1 MPDFIAH
8 TLDLA
13 QCRSEVEHLRALL
26 GSASLAEVRFREFF
40 QVRPH
45 ISALIGLY
53 NPAVVRF
60 DLSAWEY
67 PLFGDFRCDL
77 VIGDSVSRAYAF
89 VELEDAGPRSL
100 FTRRVGKA
108 TR

>member
-13 QCRSEVEHLRALL
+13 QCRSEVEDLRVLL
-26 GSASLAEVRFREFF
+26 ENGASLAEATFREFF
-40 QVRPH
+40 QARPH

-60 DLSAWEY
+60 DLIAWEY

-89 VELEDAGPRSL
+89 VELEDAGPKSL
-100 FTRRVGKA
+100 FMRRVG
-108 TR
+108 